1 MAAQSNS
8 GSIHEVNKSIRGANV
23 SDLIK
28 QSQLMMMSGEIST
41 KNPDEYDPN
50 VGASITFTF
59 NEGLI
64 VNIKQNGD
72 IEQ

>member
-1 MAAQSNS
+1 
-8 GSIHEVNKSIRGANV
+8 
-23 SDLIK
+23 
-28 QSQLMMMSGEIST
+28 MMMSGEIST
-41 KNPDEYDPN
+41 RNPDEYDQN
-50 VGASITFTF
+50 IGASITFTF